1 MRQILF
7 HHLQTRIYKI
17 RFKIDIES
25 QFNILPLSI
34 LKKKLR
40 NVILGKTKNP
50 KYVVDKIKLTRK
62 CHIEVQKLESYVTN
76 TNYSSLLQCKASHD
90 LGPVQVVLTVH
101 LYKQYR
107 KSYQRIQSTGMFA
120 NTYKIKL
127 DKSVTV
133 IHPPK

>member
-76 TNYSSLLQCKASHD
+76 TN
-90 LGPVQVVLTVH
+90 
-101 LYKQYR
+101 
-107 KSYQRIQSTGMFA
+107 
-120 NTYKIKL
+120 
-127 DKSVTV
+127 
-133 IHPPK
+133 